1 MTVKHGPQFV
11 QMRER
16 NSGRT
21 GRDRR
26 ARRGIT
32 HPCRQFSREAGAN
45 LDVKNLAAAPAM
57 PRVDPNAL
65 PMKRVP
71 RIFHDNKLRSV
82 C

>member
-1 MTVKHGPQFV
+1 MTVEHGAQFV
-11 QMRER
+11 QVSDR

-26 ARRGIT
+26 ADRGIT
-32 HPCRQFSREAGAN
+32 HPCRQFSREAGPH
-45 LDVKNLAAAPAM
+45 LDVQNLATAPAV

-65 PMKRVP
+65 AMQRVP
-71 RIFHDNKLRSV
+71 GIFHDNKLRSV